1 LYKEKYCSR
10 FSEAWVPLACTVAI
24 AGCSF
29 NWGEK
34 ISKQQSIC
42 VPQAQVPKEGEAL
55 TFYMASYLLDV
66 MCAINVFV
74 GMNLRWHV
82 AELLVHVYFN
92 VLWENMYKKSYSLI
106 CDEFIA
112 QIYFIIFKKKCPKAI
127 DDSQKY
133 DIQGR
138 PLVFG

>member
-1 LYKEKYCSR
+1 M
-10 FSEAWVPLACTVAI
+10 PLACTVAI
-24 AGCSF
+24 PVCSF
-29 NWGEK
+29 NWGAK
-34 ISKQQSIC
+34 ISKQHSIC

-74 GMNLRWHV
+74 GMNMRWHV

-92 VLWENMYKKSYSLI
+92 MLWENMYKKYYSLI

-112 QIYFIIFKKKCPKAI
+112 II
-127 DDSQKY
+127 
-133 DIQGR
+133 
-138 PLVFG
+138 VFF